1 MVLKKIS
8 IPICPYLGQS
18 FYVDFSMIGGGSYLW
33 TLYCYYFIP
42 RLGSLF
48 GVIVLGCG
56 TRQWHWDSNLLD
68 FGIFEI
74 GLRIRMGCGREG
86 QICLIGNL
94 FSMCVNHY
102 VSCVY
107 NFKKIQIGY
116 YVNTFLNHVEH
127 KLTDIN
133 RLIERWKVKCFAKFK
148 DRKWIC
154 ESLKTK
160 IKFL

>member
-18 FYVDFSMIGGGSYLW
+18 FHVDFSMIGGGSYLW

-48 GVIVLGCG
+48 GAVVLGYG
-56 TRQWHWDSNLLD
+56 TRKWHWDSNLLD

-94 FSMCVNHY
+94 CVLIIMCHVFIIQKM
-102 VSCVY
+102 V
-107 NFKKIQIGY
+107 QIGH
-116 YVNTFLNHVEH
+116 YVNTFCAYTIYIHITHRFYFYVLP
-127 KLTDIN
+127 L
-133 RLIERWKVKCFAKFK
+133 A
-148 DRKWIC
+148 
-154 ESLKTK
+154 
-160 IKFL
+160 

>member
-18 FYVDFSMIGGGSYLW
+18 FHVDFSMIGGESYLW

-42 RLGSLF
+42 SLGSLF
-48 GVIVLGCG
+48 GAVVLGYG

-74 GLRIRMGCGREG
+74 GLRIKMGCGHEG
-86 QICLIGNL
+86 QICLIQNL
-94 FSMCVNHY
+94 FFMCVNYY

-107 NFKKIQIGY
+107 NLKKNSNWILCQY
-116 YVNTFLNHVEH
+116 F
-127 KLTDIN
+127 
-133 RLIERWKVKCFAKFK
+133 VK
-148 DRKWIC
+148 
-154 ESLKTK
+154 SLRT
-160 IKFL
+160 

>member
-18 FYVDFSMIGGGSYLW
+18 FNVDFSMIGGGSYLW
-33 TLYCYYFIP
+33 TLYWYYFIP

-48 GVIVLGCG
+48 GAVVLGYG
-56 TRQWHWDSNLLD
+56 TRQWHWDSDLLD

-102 VSCVY
+102 VSRVY
-107 NFKKIQIGY
+107 NLKKIQIGY
-116 YVNTFLNHVEH
+116 YVNTSLSHLEH

-133 RLIERWKVKCFAKFK
+133 RLIEGWKVKRFAKFK